1 MRWTGKILGG
11 ALGYA
16 LTESMT
22 GVLIGVILGHL
33 FDRNSRSYRRVGRTE
48 RSSTRYGS
56 GYGHASQAQ
65 TQDAFFPAT
74 FSVMGHI
81 SKSDG
86 RVSQEEI
93 QVAEHVMQ
101 QMRLSKEQRIAA
113 IDYFNQG
120 KQAGFKLDDVL
131 EDFRQEFHR
140 KTSLMQMFIEIQLQA
155 AYADGKKS
163 SSEEKILQHICN
175 VLGYPTAL
183 LAQME
188 AMFFAS
194 KRSHRSYD
202 SSGRDSSSALEDAYE
217 IIGVSASA
225 TDAEVK
231 KAYRRLMSQNHPDKL
246 IAKGLPEEMIEI
258 ATNKTQEIQK
268 AYDLISDSRG

>member
-16 LTESMT
+16 LTESIT
-22 GVLIGVILGHL
+22 GVILGIFLGHF
-33 FDRNSRSYRRVGRTE
+33 FDRNTQPYRRQGRTQQ
-48 RSSTRYGS
+48 GNS
-56 GYGHASQAQ
+56 GFGRTHQEQ
-65 TQDAFFPAT
+65 TQEAFFVAT

-86 RVSQEEI
+86 RVSPEEI
-93 QVAEHVMQ
+93 QLAESVIQ
-101 QMRLSKEQRIAA
+101 QMRLGKDQRGAA
-113 IDYFNQG
+113 IEYFNRG
-120 KQAGFKLDDVL
+120 KQSNFNLDKTL
-131 EDFRQEFHR
+131 EDFRHTCHR
-140 KTSLMQMFIEIQLQA
+140 KTALMQMFIEIQLQA
-155 AYADGKKS
+155 AYADGVKS
-163 SSEEKILQHICN
+163 SAEEKILQHICN

-194 KRSHRSYD
+194 KRSHRAYD
-202 SSGRDSSSALEDAYE
+202 SRSTNSSSVLEDAYK
-217 IIGVSASA
+217 IIGVSSSS

-231 KAYRRLMSQNHPDKL
+231 KAYRKLMSKNHPDKL

>member
-1 MRWTGKILGG
+1 MWGKILGG

-16 LTESMT
+16 LTESIT
-22 GVLIGVILGHL
+22 GVLVGIFLGHL
-33 FDRNSRSYRRVGRTE
+33 FDRGSRYRGASDRMDGVGFGRANQE
-48 RSSTRYGS
+48 
-56 GYGHASQAQ
+56 Q
-65 TQDAFFPAT
+65 TQAAFFAGT

-86 RVSQEEI
+86 RVSPEEI
-93 QVAEHVMQ
+93 KLAEQVMQ

-113 IDYFNQG
+113 IEHFNRG
-120 KQAGFKLDDVL
+120 KQ
-131 EDFRQEFHR
+131 EDFDLDEVLQEFRSTTRR

-155 AYADGKKS
+155 AYADGVKS
-163 SSEEKILQHICN
+163 SGEEKILQHICA
-175 VLGYPTAL
+175 VLGYPPAL

-194 KRSHRSYD
+194 RRSHGSRSHGAYEPQGA
-202 SSGRDSSSALEDAYE
+202 SSSSALADAYE
-217 IIGVSASA
+217 IIGVNSSA

-231 KAYRRLMSQNHPDKL
+231 KAYRRLMSKNHPDKL
-246 IAKGLPEEMIEI
+246 IAKGLPKEMIDI

-268 AYDLISDSRG
+268 AYDLISESRE